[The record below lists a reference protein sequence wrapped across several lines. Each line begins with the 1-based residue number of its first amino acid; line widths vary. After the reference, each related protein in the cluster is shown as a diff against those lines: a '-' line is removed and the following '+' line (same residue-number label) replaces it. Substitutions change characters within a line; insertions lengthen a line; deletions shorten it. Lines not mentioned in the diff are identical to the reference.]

1 MKSIQSILKAIL
13 GLTIIILLVG
23 LPASSALADEDGP
36 RNPGSGTNNST
47 VGSEPWVNPSEITT
61 PGSTYAT
68 VNLYHLHLVSNYL
81 QASQYGFTIPSEA
94 SILGIEVV
102 FNRSASAHNPSI
114 SDNSVR
120 LVRAGAPVGD
130 DKAIDAPWP
139 STLGL
144 ATYGGPE
151 DLWGTTWTP
160 EQVNSTDFGVVLSAQ
175 RDNNGNNS
183 RIATVDS
190 MQITVY
196 YEYTS
201 TSEVACG
208 DGTPITYGES
218 VSCEVTVSGVVSGQ
232 TPSGSVNWSTDGSG
246 AFDPNPCTLSGADGV
261 ATCTTTYTPAAVG
274 SGSHLV
280 TATYAGDTYFTSSSA
295 SQLLAVNPR
304 PVTVTADPQTKQYG
318 DADPLLTYQLT
329 LGNLVFNDAFTG
341 ELTREVGEEAG
352 QYAIL
357 QGTLALSVNYSL
369 TYVGDYLTITKAD
382 PACTI
387 TPYDVTYDGT
397 TYTATGVCLGVMDEP
412 LDGLVLTG
420 TTHTDVGTYTDPWT
434 FIDVTGNYN
443 DANGTVEDKISLR
456 NVTVVADAK
465 TKTYGMPDPMLT
477 YQLTVGTLLSGDTFS
492 GELIRQP
499 GNNIGTY
506 AILQGTLTLP
516 EYYEITYVGS
526 NLTITG
532 YRYLYPI
539 MLRSLP

>member
-1 MKSIQSILKAIL
+1 MKSIQSIMKAIL
-13 GLTIIILLVG
+13 GLTIIMLLVG

-36 RNPGSGTNNST
+36 RNPGTGTNNST
-47 VGSEPWVNPSEITT
+47 VGSEPWVDPNEITT
-61 PGSTYAT
+61 PGSAYAT

-94 SILGIEVV
+94 SIVGIEVV
-102 FNRSASAHNPSI
+102 INRSASARNPSI

-120 LVRAGAPVGD
+120 LVRAGTPVGD

-139 STLGL
+139 STLGF
-144 ATYGGPE
+144 ATYGGPV

-160 EQVNSTDFGVVLSAQ
+160 DQVNSTDFGVVFSAQ

-183 RIATVDS
+183 RYAIVDS

-196 YEYTS
+196 YEYS
-201 TSEVACG
+201 SASEVECG

-218 VSCEVTVSGVVSGQ
+218 VICEVTVSGVVGGQ

-280 TATYAGDTYFTSSSA
+280 AATYPGDTYYTSSSA
-295 SQLLAVNPR
+295 SQLLTVNPR
-304 PVTVTADPQTKQYG
+304 PVTVNADPQTKQYG
-318 DADPLLTYQLT
+318 DTDPLLTYQLT
-329 LGNLVFNDAFTG
+329 LGNLVFNDAFSG
-341 ELTREVGEEAG
+341 ELSRDVGEEAG

-357 QGTLALSVNYSL
+357 QGTLALSANYTL
-369 TYVGDYLTITKAD
+369 TYVGDYLTITKAY

-397 TYTATGVCLGVMDEP
+397 TYNATGVCLGVMDESLTG
-412 LDGLVLTG
+412 LDLTG

-434 FIDVTGNYN
+434 FTDVTGNYN
-443 DANGTVEDKISLR
+443 DANGTVNDKISLR

-506 AILQGTLTLP
+506 AILQGTLSLP

-526 NLTITG
+526 DLTILG
-532 YRYLYPI
+532 YIYFYPI
-539 MLRSLP
+539 IFSHNP